1 MKKMLLVAFTLVL
14 ASCGTPSEPATEVE
28 EVVVEEQVD
37 STVVEEVVE
46 EVVETGS
53 TVELEK

>member
-14 ASCGTPSEPATEVE
+14 ASCGTPSETTTEV

-37 STVVEEVVE
+37 STVVEEAVE
-46 EVVETGS
+46 VDS